1 MTDVLSVET
10 MRLSDA
16 RTIENG
22 TPGRVLMKRAG
33 EGIFA
38 AAEWKP
44 PVAVV
49 CGSGNNA
56 GDGYVLACCF
66 AERGIDCTVYTLS
79 DRFTPDGRFYYDE
92 CVRLGV
98 KIQPFTGE
106 TDLTGYGS
114 VADCIFGTGFAGEAR
129 GLAGAAIEAVNRSG
143 AYVVSADIN
152 SGLPGDSGYS
162 ECCVRSDLT
171 VSVGAYQPGHFL
183 NMAKDVMKRKTNVDI
198 GILPADTP
206 FSLVTDADAA
216 ALFGERKNFSNKST
230 YGYIGLLGGSERYV
244 GAVKL
249 AALANAAMRAGAGVV
264 KLGVPRTLLPALSPD
279 VLEATL
285 FGLAEADGAL
295 AFDPA
300 QAAEFCT
307 GLKAVAIGMGA
318 GRGEGVRRWV
328 TWLLGNFTGRLVI
341 DADGLNAL
349 ADMDRS
355 VLRNAR
361 CRVLLT
367 PHNMEFSR
375 LSGHTVAEILRSPV
389 ALAMEYARDTG
400 VTLLLK
406 GPATVVTD
414 GKRTAL
420 SDTGCPG
427 MATAGS
433 GDVLSGILAALC
445 GANENVFDC
454 AWCGAYVNGLAGEL
468 AQREYGAV
476 SMTAGDTARHV
487 AEAVRGLLAR
497 GGPKDAR

>member
-1 MTDVLSVET
+1 MTDVLSVEN
-10 MRLSDA
+10 MRASDA
-16 RTIENG
+16 KTIREG
-22 TPGRVLMKRAG
+22 VPGRVLMKRAG

-66 AERGIDCTVYTLS
+66 AERGIPCTVFLLS
-79 DRFTPDGRFYYDE
+79 DRFTPDGQYYYDE

-98 KIQPFTGE
+98 KTERFSEDTSFAGF
-106 TDLTGYGS
+106 GS
-114 VADCIFGTGFAGEAR
+114 VADCIFGTGFSGEAR
-129 GLAGAAIEAVNRSG
+129 GAARAAIEAINRSG

-152 SGLPGDSGYS
+152 SGLSGDSGMA

-171 VSVGAYQPGHFL
+171 VSIGAYQPGHFL

-198 GILPADTP
+198 GIRPAGTP
-206 FSLVTDADAA
+206 YGLCTASDAA
-216 ALFGERKNFSNKST
+216 RLFPERKNFSNKST

-264 KLGVPRTLLPALSPD
+264 RLGVPRPLLPVLSAD

-285 FGLAEADGAL
+285 FGLTSADGAIGFCPEE
-295 AFDPA
+295 AR
-300 QAAEFCT
+300 EFCA
-307 GLKAVAIGMGA
+307 GLKAVAVGMGA
-318 GRGEGVRRWV
+318 GRGEGVRQWIE
-328 TWLLGNFTGRLVI
+328 WLLLNFTGALVI
-341 DADGLNAL
+341 DADGLNVL
-349 ADMDRS
+349 AGMDRS
-355 VLRNAR
+355 VLRGAR
-361 CRVLLT
+361 GQVVLT

-375 LSGHTVAEILRSPV
+375 LSGYPVEEILRSPV
-389 ALAMEYARDTG
+389 ALVREYAGDTG

-414 GKRTAL
+414 GDRVVL

-445 GANENVFDC
+445 GANPNAFDC
-454 AWCGAYVNGLAGEL
+454 AWGAAYINGLAGTL
-468 AQREYGAV
+468 AQQETCAV
-476 SMTAGDTARHV
+476 SMTAGDTARHIAAAV
-487 AEAVRGLLAR
+487 KQIAERGETD
-497 GGPKDAR
+497 DAR